1 VNIVKKILGFL
12 GITFESKNPAA
23 TNNKKQKKKTQDK
36 KSAKIKNSSKKNNS
50 FKGKEDYCEEEFVE
64 YKAKEIPPVPQ
75 VLQDV
80 PQAEGK
86 LRFLDLP
93 IHNLIQHA
101 IQSANFKYCTEIQK
115 LALPSLLEKK
125 DLAAKAQTGTG
136 KTAAFLIS
144 TFNYLLNNPIENQ
157 RPGTPRALVLS
168 PTREL
173 AVQINKDAQAL
184 SLYSPITSLVVFGG
198 MAHEQQRQALLSP
211 VDLVVGTPGRII
223 DFVYSGYLDLSK
235 VEVLV
240 IDEADRMLDM
250 GFIPDVKKIVYKLPP
265 KGVRQTQLFSATLT
279 DDILRLSKGWL
290 TEPEIVESEPEK
302 MVNDNIDQIFYS
314 VSREEKLGMVLHL
327 LKDETGRVIIFG
339 NRKDVNLKLQ
349 HDLSLYG
356 YAVPVLSGD
365 IPQNKRMSILEKFR
379 TGEEKIIIATD
390 VAARGIHVDD
400 VSLVI
405 NYDLPE
411 RSEDY
416 IHRIGRTGRAGHTG
430 RAISFLCEYG
440 SYYLP
445 AIEELLNTT
454 FSSIAPTNEMLEL
467 PPKNPVK
474 VERIAPQNNQK
485 SNSKTSRNYR
495 SIR

>member
-1 VNIVKKILGFL
+1 MNIVKKILGFL

-184 SLYSPITSLVVFGG
+184 SLY
-198 MAHEQQRQALLSP
+198 
-211 VDLVVGTPGRII
+211 
-223 DFVYSGYLDLSK
+223 
-235 VEVLV
+235 
-240 IDEADRMLDM
+240 
-250 GFIPDVKKIVYKLPP
+250 
-265 KGVRQTQLFSATLT
+265 
-279 DDILRLSKGWL
+279 
-290 TEPEIVESEPEK
+290 
-302 MVNDNIDQIFYS
+302 
-314 VSREEKLGMVLHL
+314 
-327 LKDETGRVIIFG
+327 
-339 NRKDVNLKLQ
+339 
-349 HDLSLYG
+349 
-356 YAVPVLSGD
+356 
-365 IPQNKRMSILEKFR
+365 
-379 TGEEKIIIATD
+379 
-390 VAARGIHVDD
+390 
-400 VSLVI
+400 
-405 NYDLPE
+405 
-411 RSEDY
+411 
-416 IHRIGRTGRAGHTG
+416 
-430 RAISFLCEYG
+430 
-440 SYYLP
+440 
-445 AIEELLNTT
+445 
-454 FSSIAPTNEMLEL
+454 
-467 PPKNPVK
+467 
-474 VERIAPQNNQK
+474 
-485 SNSKTSRNYR
+485 
-495 SIR
+495 